1 MGHLALYRRF
11 RPRTFD
17 EIVGQSHVTV
27 TLKNQIKSGEISH
40 AYLFCGTRGTGKTT
54 AAKVFARAVNCLDS
68 HDGNPCLSCENCHDG
83 NPVDVVELDAAS
95 NNGVDYIRDIVER
108 AAFSP
113 VNGKYK
119 VYIVDEVHMLSASA
133 FNAFLKTL
141 EEPPSHAVFV
151 LCTTEP
157 QKIPQTILSRCM
169 RFDFRLVSVSDL
181 EKLLT
186 RILHDVGAVATPE
199 AITAIC
205 TAGEGSVRDTL
216 SIADRCLAFSRGA
229 VLGYDDVMNI
239 LGATDNASV
248 ERLATAILDDDV
260 ATILTEIKSLTDAGK
275 NVVSLSSDLAAVFR
289 NVVMCST
296 VSDAKR
302 LLNLPENRFEFFDV
316 AAKKYNVKK
325 VLYVL
330 DVFAGIENDL
340 RFALN
345 PTLLLEAI
353 ALRAAAGTGEVNT
366 DDLQSRVNRLERK
379 VEELSRQIVMP
390 VSAVN
395 RRDEVAPPL
404 NGSPSQ
410 QQPRQPS
417 ATVIGKDG
425 VKETPSA
432 KAGLPSG
439 GAVWGKVIAALR
451 VSDEA
456 VLFNVCESV
465 EKVFVEQE
473 SALVVLVKSGGYA
486 ILTRQD
492 NKDLIQKTVS
502 RYSPYRFVV
511 RLAED
516 KDSWEQTLKQFKN
529 IAGDVPIYVDGKK
542 VN

>member
-27 TLKNQIKSGEISH
+27 TLKNQIKSGEIGH

-54 AAKVFARAVNCLDS
+54 AAKVFARAVNCLDN
-68 HDGNPCLSCENCHDG
+68 HDGNPCLSCENCLDG

-113 VNGKYK
+113 INGKYK

-186 RILHDVGAVATPE
+186 RILNDVGAVATPE

-205 TAGEGSVRDTL
+205 IAGEGSVRDTL
-216 SIADRCLAFSRGA
+216 SIADRCLAFSREA

-275 NVVSLSSDLAAVFR
+275 NVVSLASDLAAVFR

-296 VSDAKR
+296 VLDAKR

-316 AAKKYNVKK
+316 AAKKYDVKK

-330 DVFAGIENDL
+330 DVFAGVENDL

-353 ALRAAAGTGEVNT
+353 ALRAAASTGAVNT

-379 VEELSRQIVMP
+379 VEELSRQSVPP
-390 VSAVN
+390 VSVVN

-410 QQPRQPS
+410 QLRQPS

-425 VKETPSA
+425 VKGTPSA
-432 KAGLPSG
+432 KADLPSG

-486 ILTRQD
+486 ILTRHD

-502 RYSPYRFVV
+502 LYSPYRFVV